1 MTNRCIVSAGV
12 LVALISAGA
21 VAAVSGAAQ
30 RSAMAATTK
39 AAAKSWTPSRMPDGQ
54 PDLQGVW
61 DFRTITPLER
71 QLTGSRAEARS
82 VCQGVGAGI
91 RNLASAVRNVPW
103 TTFALR
109 GDREGVQQWRR

>member
-1 MTNRCIVSAGV
+1 MRKPTLALVM
-12 LVALISAGA
+12 VALISAGA

-61 DFRTITPLER
+61 EEETEKESNSGEDDR
-71 QLTGSRAEARS
+71 
-82 VCQGVGAGI
+82 
-91 RNLASAVRNVPW
+91 
-103 TTFALR
+103 ALR
-109 GDREGVQQWRR
+109 VQHLVSSSFMASHGRSPPRRAPSRER